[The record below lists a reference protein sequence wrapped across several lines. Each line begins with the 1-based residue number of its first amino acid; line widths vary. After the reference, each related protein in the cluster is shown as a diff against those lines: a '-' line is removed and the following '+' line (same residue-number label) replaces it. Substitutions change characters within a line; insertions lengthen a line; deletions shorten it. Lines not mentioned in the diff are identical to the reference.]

1 MKHTAKVT
9 CILLTIFFCAQLM
22 GLLITYNYIDVIKS
36 QETGKTE
43 FKELI
48 ISGITIE
55 RPDVNESVSFVYI
68 ILAVLIGT
76 GLILLIIHFNKQL
89 LWKLWYLFAI
99 ILCLAIAFSAFIE
112 SEVALILAIALG
124 IYKIARPNVFV
135 HNFTELFI
143 YGGLAVIFVPILN
156 LFSILVLLALISV
169 YDMYAVWK
177 SKHMIKLAKFQT
189 KSKMFAGLLIPYRL
203 PGKVT
208 TRGKKT
214 SKKIKK
220 IRVAVLGGGDI
231 GFPLMFAGVVLKT
244 FGIGYA
250 LIIPP
255 FATLALAGL
264 FFYSK
269 KDRFYPAMPFLS
281 IGCVAG
287 LGVVYLVQYMI

>member
-1 MKHTAKVT
+1 
-9 CILLTIFFCAQLM
+9 M

>member
-1 MKHTAKVT
+1 
-9 CILLTIFFCAQLM
+9 
-22 GLLITYNYIDVIKS
+22 
-36 QETGKTE
+36 
-43 FKELI
+43 
-48 ISGITIE
+48 
-55 RPDVNESVSFVYI
+55 
-68 ILAVLIGT
+68 
-76 GLILLIIHFNKQL
+76 
-89 LWKLWYLFAI
+89 
-99 ILCLAIAFSAFIE
+99 
-112 SEVALILAIALG
+112 
-124 IYKIARPNVFV
+124 
-135 HNFTELFI
+135 
-143 YGGLAVIFVPILN
+143 
-156 LFSILVLLALISV
+156 
-169 YDMYAVWK
+169 
-177 SKHMIKLAKFQT
+177 
-189 KSKMFAGLLIPYRL
+189 
-203 PGKVT
+203 VT